1 MFPDTRADIIPQQHL
16 FMAVEEGKTPAFRKD
31 RHHYPRLHH
40 RKYIHR
46 HNAWLHL
53 LHWGIIVLQA
63 EKFFLTL
70 YLFPQ
75 FLLRGH
81 IEHIFRGE
89 QTVVVVQHGITG
101 YVLIRFRTKND
112 TDGWII
118 ALAAAPARR
127 TSERTY
133 PSVRRLGA

>member
-1 MFPDTRADIIPQQHL
+1 M
-16 FMAVEEGKTPAFRKD
+16 
-31 RHHYPRLHH
+31 
-40 RKYIHR
+40 
-46 HNAWLHL
+46 
-53 LHWGIIVLQA
+53 LQA

-118 ALAAAPARR
+118 ALAAHPLVVHPNVHIHLSDVLVRDGRR
-127 TSERTY
+127 FEVDQHKRFED
-133 PSVRRLGA
+133 VVVEHEVDEIVFFLGAD